1 MSDSKKGF
9 LFTLILG
16 VLLLTASVLALCFG
30 LTRTHYT
37 AEITEITR
45 TYTTR
50 KTLNGHSERRYNE
63 DVTVTYTGK
72 DGAQKTA
79 EKVRI
84 KRSVESMLP
93 KVGDTIEVKEG
104 LRVSEYSATTPLA
117 VFIAFQIAG
126 IALVISSL
134 RVRRKAKRAG
144 LYE

>member
-16 VLLLTASVLALCFG
+16 ILFLIVSVLALYFG

-45 TYTTR
+45 IYTTR
-50 KTLNGHSERRYNE
+50 KTSNGHSDRRYNE
-63 DVTVTYTGK
+63 DAAVTYTGK
-72 DGAQKTA
+72 DGTQKTA

-84 KRSVESMLP
+84 KRSAESMLP

-104 LRVSEYSATTPLA
+104 LRVSEYSAATPLA

-134 RVRRKAKRAG
+134 RMRRKAKRAG

>member
-1 MSDSKKGF
+1 MSDDKKGF

-16 VLLLTASVLALCFG
+16 VLFLIASVLVLYFG

-50 KTLNGHSERRYNE
+50 QISGSRTSRRYNE

-72 DGAQKTA
+72 DGTAKTA
-79 EKVRI
+79 EKVRV
-84 KRSVESMLP
+84 KRSTESLLP
-93 KVGDTIEVKEG
+93 KLGDSIEVKEG
-104 LRVSEYSATTPLA
+104 LRVSEYSTTTPLA
-117 VFIAFQIAG
+117 VFFAFQIAG

-134 RVRRKAKRAG
+134 RVRRKAKRAAS
-144 LYE
+144 YE

>member
-1 MSDSKKGF
+1 MSDDKKGF

-16 VLLLTASVLALCFG
+16 VLFLIASVLVLYFG

-50 KTLNGHSERRYNE
+50 QISGSRSSRRYNE

-72 DGAQKTA
+72 DGAAKTA
-79 EKVRI
+79 EKVRV
-84 KRSVESMLP
+84 KRSTESLLP
-93 KVGDTIEVKEG
+93 KPGDSIEVKEG

-117 VFIAFQIAG
+117 VFFAFQITG
-126 IALVISSL
+126 IALVITTL
-134 RVRRKAKRAG
+134 RVRRKAKRAAS
-144 LYE
+144 L